1 MEDWDNIMTT
11 LMVLSGALIIGVNI
25 LIWKLGKFRKYD
37 SRRFI
42 NYTSRGDGEGF
53 KLIPY
58 HEFLYMDRNDLPN
71 HLRLN
76 HQSH

>member
-1 MEDWDNIMTT
+1 MRNTISNKEKSYPIQKITMEDWDNIMTT
-11 LMVLSGALIIGVNI
+11 LMFLSGALIIGVNI

-53 KLIPY
+53 
-58 HEFLYMDRNDLPN
+58 
-71 HLRLN
+71 
-76 HQSH
+76 

>member
-37 SRRFI
+37 SKRFI
-42 NYTSRGDGEGF
+42 NYTLRGDGEGF
-53 KLIPY
+53 
-58 HEFLYMDRNDLPN
+58 
-71 HLRLN
+71 
-76 HQSH
+76 

>member
-42 NYTSRGDGEGF
+42 SYNSRGDGEGF
-53 KLIPY
+53 
-58 HEFLYMDRNDLPN
+58 
-71 HLRLN
+71 
-76 HQSH
+76 

>member
-1 MEDWDNIMTT
+1 MDDWDNIMTT

-42 NYTSRGDGEGF
+42 NYTSRGDGE
-53 KLIPY
+53 
-58 HEFLYMDRNDLPN
+58 EF
-71 HLRLN
+71 
-76 HQSH
+76 

>member
-37 SRRFI
+37 SKIFI
-42 NYTSRGDGEGF
+42 NFTLRGDGEGF
-53 KLIPY
+53 
-58 HEFLYMDRNDLPN
+58 
-71 HLRLN
+71 
-76 HQSH
+76 

>member
-1 MEDWDNIMTT
+1 MRNTISNKEKSYPIQKSRIITMEDWDNIMTT

-53 KLIPY
+53 
-58 HEFLYMDRNDLPN
+58 
-71 HLRLN
+71 
-76 HQSH
+76 